1 MSKLLNPKLQASNNK
16 YHLLNDFEPGLIM
29 NEIEDTAKTLPE
41 VMTIDQVAEY
51 LQLHKQV
58 VYRHVRNKTIP
69 ASRIGAT
76 LRFKKSVIDAWLI
89 DSALDN
95 LRQERESQVSSSHLP
110 FNIEED

>member
-1 MSKLLNPKLQASNNK
+1 
-16 YHLLNDFEPGLIM
+16 M
-29 NEIEDTAKTLPE
+29 NEIHDTSSTLPE

-58 VYRHVRNKTIP
+58 VYRHVRNRTIP

-76 LRFKKSVIDAWLI
+76 LRFKKSIIDAWLT

-95 LRQERESQVSSSHLP
+95 LRQEREALISASHSP
-110 FNIEED
+110 FNFEED

>member
-1 MSKLLNPKLQASNNK
+1 
-16 YHLLNDFEPGLIM
+16 M
-29 NEIEDTAKTLPE
+29 NEPTDTPTTSPE

-76 LRFKKSVIDAWLI
+76 LRFKKSVIDAWLT
-89 DSALDN
+89 DSALEN
-95 LRQERESQVSSSHLP
+95 LRQEREIQNNFNHSP

>member
-1 MSKLLNPKLQASNNK
+1 
-16 YHLLNDFEPGLIM
+16 M
-29 NEIEDTAKTLPE
+29 NETHDTSSTPPE

-76 LRFKKSVIDAWLI
+76 LRFKKSVIDAWLT

-95 LRQERESQVSSSHLP
+95 LRRERDTQVSSIYSP
-110 FNIEED
+110 FNFEED

>member
-1 MSKLLNPKLQASNNK
+1 
-16 YHLLNDFEPGLIM
+16 M
-29 NEIEDTAKTLPE
+29 NELTDTPTPPPE

-76 LRFKKSVIDAWLI
+76 LRFKKSIIDAWLT
-89 DSALDN
+89 DSALDT
-95 LRQERESQVSSSHLP
+95 LRQERKDQVLSSHSP

>member
-1 MSKLLNPKLQASNNK
+1 
-16 YHLLNDFEPGLIM
+16 M
-29 NEIEDTAKTLPE
+29 NEIEDTAQTLPE

-76 LRFKKSVIDAWLI
+76 LRFKKSIIDAWLT
-89 DSALDN
+89 DTALDN
-95 LRQERESQVSSSHLP
+95 LRQERETLASASHSP
-110 FNIEED
+110 FNFEED

>member
-1 MSKLLNPKLQASNNK
+1 M
-16 YHLLNDFEPGLIM
+16 NDTI
-29 NEIEDTAKTLPE
+29 DTAQTPPE

-76 LRFKKSVIDAWLI
+76 LRFKKSIIDAWLT
-89 DSALDN
+89 DSALSN
-95 LRQERESQVSSSHLP
+95 LRQERESSSTYSP

>member
-1 MSKLLNPKLQASNNK
+1 
-16 YHLLNDFEPGLIM
+16 M
-29 NEIEDTAKTLPE
+29 NEKTDTSTPPPE

-76 LRFKKSVIDAWLI
+76 LRFKKSIIDAWLT
-89 DSALDN
+89 DSAPKN
-95 LRQERESQVSSSHLP
+95 LRLEKEAGITSSYSP